1 VACSLLLIVLLL
13 VPAARVPAQGG
24 LIGYWAFDRAGADT
38 SGRGRNLTLAGG
50 IGIGAG
56 LFGQALDLHHDGSQF
71 ATRPV
76 DDPIYDFGNGQFT
89 VQVWVNFNNTGG
101 EQVLIEKFLGG
112 TGPGWT
118 LTKLPD
124 DSLHFYADP
133 TIILTSAPLN
143 ITTGVWHHIVARR
156 SGSLFQV
163 LYDGDVV
170 TEGSASGAIPDTEM
184 PLLVGKRNDLDLG
197 SVESVVDGRID
208 EIAIWSQGLSNSEIA
223 TLFNGGNGNRAS
235 SVQSNLIG
243 YWTFDGG
250 GADLSGGQRNLDL
263 TGGVG
268 IASGLFAQA
277 MDFHNDNSRF
287 ASRPIDDSV
296 YDFGENDFTVQVWV
310 NFNSTAGEQVLIEKF
325 LGGTGPGWTLTKLEG
340 DSLHFFAD
348 PTIALTSDPLNMTTG
363 VWHHIVVRR
372 SGTVFQILYDGNVVA
387 EGSNSGAIPDTDM
400 PLLVGKRNDLDGGGF
415 AVDGRID
422 EVAVWSR
429 ALPDDDVALLF
440 NGGSGILA
448 TSLGAMQVAID
459 IKPSAFPN
467 AVPDV
472 DTLNLGA
479 QGALP
484 VAVLSGGT
492 FNAATVDQSTVMFAG
507 APPTRSAAQDVD
519 GDGDSDLLLHFATQ
533 ALILSCSSNQ
543 VVLTAATTSG
553 TWVVGTDSIRVLR
566 DKDGRRCP

>member
-1 VACSLLLIVLLL
+1 VASGLLLIVLLL
-13 VPAARVPAQGG
+13 VPAGRVPAQGG
-24 LIGYWAFDRAGADT
+24 LIGYWAFDRAGADL
-38 SGRGRNLTLAGG
+38 SGRGRNFTLAGG
-50 IGIGAG
+50 VGIGSG

-71 ATRPV
+71 ATRQV
-76 DDPIYDFGNGQFT
+76 DDTIYDFGNGQFT
-89 VQVWVNFNNTGG
+89 AQVWVNFNNTGG

-133 TIILTSAPLN
+133 TIILTSAPLS

-163 LYDGDVV
+163 LYDGNVV
-170 TEGSASGAIPDTEM
+170 AEGSASGAIPDTEM

-268 IASGLFAQA
+268 IASGLFEQA
-277 MDFHNDNSRF
+277 MDLHNDSSRF
-287 ASRPIDDSV
+287 ATRSVDDTI

-325 LGGTGPGWTLTKLEG
+325 FSSDGPGWTLTKLDG
-340 DSLHFFAD
+340 DSLHFFAQ
-348 PTIALTSDPLNMTTG
+348 PTIALTSDPIVITSG

-372 SGTVFQILYDGNVVA
+372 SGTLFQILYDGDVVA

-400 PLLVGKRNDLDGGGF
+400 PLLVGKRNDLDGRGF
-415 AVDGRID
+415 PVDGRID
-422 EVAVWSR
+422 EIAIWSR
-429 ALPDDDVALLF
+429 ALSDDDIALLF

-459 IKPSAFPN
+459 VKPTAFPN
-467 AVPDV
+467 AVPDT
-472 DTLNLGA
+472 DTLNLSA

-484 VAVLSGGT
+484 VAIFTGGT
-492 FNAATVDQSTVMFAG
+492 FDASTVNQSTVVFAG
-507 APPTRSAAQDVD
+507 APLAKSRLQDID
-519 GDGDSDLLLHFATQ
+519 GDGDSDLLLHFDSQ
-533 ALILSCSSNQ
+533 ALVLSCGSNQ
-543 VVLTAATTSG
+543 AVLMAATSSG
-553 TWVVGTDSIRVLR
+553 TWIVGTDSIRVLR
-566 DKDGRRCP
+566 DKNGQRCP